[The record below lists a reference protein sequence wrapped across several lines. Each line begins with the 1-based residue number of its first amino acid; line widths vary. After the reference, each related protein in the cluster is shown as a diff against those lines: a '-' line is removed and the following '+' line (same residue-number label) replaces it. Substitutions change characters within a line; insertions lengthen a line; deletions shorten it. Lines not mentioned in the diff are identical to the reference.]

1 LSPDLR
7 FSGGEQLPKAGLEF
21 AGSLKEARMSRCFA
35 RAVVGIAMCAPV
47 AVPRVSA
54 VVNLGSRSGVG
65 QNPPRKAT
73 APLALW
79 PESRNVPV
87 ALRPVETYEMIER
100 DNIPTNLFNGAELT
114 RDAHLAGM
122 RSLIQAGGPTR
133 SQYEW
138 VQRWLEDAGHL
149 ISVGA
154 AKAAYIEAPSRW
166 PSWRRLS
173 CGSRTCWRRQAS

>member
-1 LSPDLR
+1 ML
-7 FSGGEQLPKAGLEF
+7 
-21 AGSLKEARMSRCFA
+21 A
-35 RAVVGIAMCAPV
+35 RAVVGIAMCARV
-47 AVPRVSA
+47 AVPRDAESGRKIRGLAEPPPARQRHHLLFGRRAEVS
-54 VVNLGSRSGVG
+54 
-65 QNPPRKAT
+65 
-73 APLALW
+73 LW
-79 PESRNVPV
+79 PCGSWKPMK
-87 ALRPVETYEMIER
+87 MIER
-100 DNIPTNLFNGAELT
+100 DNILTNLFNGAELM

-122 RSLIQAGGPTR
+122 RSLIQAGRPTR

-173 CGSRTCWRRQAS
+173 CGSRTCWRRRQAS